1 MGRQVLVDLDDLQA
15 RSLAE
20 SSKPL
25 IPSMAGTETEEEGV
39 REALDAREVPVLEE
53 GRGILNIRSAIPPDP
68 GIPKATRPA

>member
-25 IPSMAGTETEEEGV
+25 IPSMAAPKPKKRACERLSTLGRCQFSRRGV
-39 REALDAREVPVLEE
+39 E
-53 GRGILNIRSAIPPDP
+53 S
-68 GIPKATRPA
+68 

>member
-1 MGRQVLVDLDDLQA
+1 
-15 RSLAE
+15 
-20 SSKPL
+20 
-25 IPSMAGTETEEEGV
+25 MAGTETEEEGV